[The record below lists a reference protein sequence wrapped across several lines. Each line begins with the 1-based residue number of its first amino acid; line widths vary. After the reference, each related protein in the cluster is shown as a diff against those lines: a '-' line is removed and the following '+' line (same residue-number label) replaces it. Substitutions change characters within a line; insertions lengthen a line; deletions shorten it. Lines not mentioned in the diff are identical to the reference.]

1 MATITVD
8 DTLLNSPHAEDYFVN
23 ADRRVMI
30 GLRAALEILG
40 IPRPVYAERRKPGRT
55 PARDIATAHALDNG
69 KTAKQ
74 LHFEKAEAAN
84 KIKYAQAATKLAEAR
99 GLPGS
104 MFAQTFGS

>member
-1 MATITVD
+1 VATITVD
-8 DTLLNSPHAEDYFVN
+8 DTILNSPQAEDYFVN

-30 GLRAALEILG
+30 GLRATLEILG

-55 PARDIATAHALDNG
+55 PARDVAAAFAADHGRPDKINAAIATS
-69 KTAKQ
+69 KVKS
-74 LHFEKAEAAN
+74 
-84 KIKYAQAATKLAEAR
+84 AQAAAKLAETR